1 MDAAIA
7 PHLYRHPL
15 RVHSPRE
22 KLHVLPLAPST
33 IPSRDIRWARMAS
46 VAHQL
51 LVHSQHWADPSKVFA
66 LIASGDHFEDDFG
79 PMLAA
84 TLRNRSNVIIA
95 VVDRD
100 MGNMRV
106 NHPYRSLYA
115 NAVSIPYLAPR
126 HLLHH
131 CRTVAG
137 NREDRARHGVM
148 FHGDTGKYDS
158 GARAAVRDIMSL
170 VRAGSD
176 FVSSYAAKGDVL
188 QLQALQ
194 AHTRA
199 RMPSSALCFAPRGDN
214 PSSGRFFEALATG
227 CVPIIV
233 GHDLSWMPFGQLIVW
248 EQLLFSISPRNM
260 SLEQR
265 HKSASDTI
273 MKLRAEEARWVDE
286 QLADVE
292 RIAATRHRIFQAVCR
307 FLDPYNS
314 PHGLWNA
321 TLDALEMKRR
331 EWARRNRKELA
342 QKCEDRKRWC
352 NKPSSWDGNCTTG
365 NARDLIRAWCPVAC
379 GLCNSFPK

>member
-1 MDAAIA
+1 MHDAQRKSCPSNIELYNVSGSLLCICILFSNPHEISDNLIAINPKLANYFLRRQSIVSRGAWGMFSHSVPSTRAVSWIKREPVPIPFFLHGHGVFDFRDLVSRTFDASVSERAWGSATQDGTVMMHYSMDAAIA

-84 TLRNRSNVIIA
+84 TLRNRSNVVIA

-233 GHDLSWMPFGQLIVW
+233 GHDLSWMPFGELV
-248 EQLLFSISPRNM
+248 
-260 SLEQR
+260 
-265 HKSASDTI
+265 
-273 MKLRAEEARWVDE
+273 
-286 QLADVE
+286 
-292 RIAATRHRIFQAVCR
+292 VCK
-307 FLDPYNS
+307 PY
-314 PHGLWNA
+314 
-321 TLDALEMKRR
+321 
-331 EWARRNRKELA
+331 
-342 QKCEDRKRWC
+342 DR
-352 NKPSSWDGNCTTG
+352 
-365 NARDLIRAWCPVAC
+365 
-379 GLCNSFPK
+379 